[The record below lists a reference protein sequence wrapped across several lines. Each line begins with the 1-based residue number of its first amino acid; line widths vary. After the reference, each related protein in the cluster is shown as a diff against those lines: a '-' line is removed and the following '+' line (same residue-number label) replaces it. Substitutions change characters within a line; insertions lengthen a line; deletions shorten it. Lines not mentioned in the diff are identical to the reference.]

1 MKTYNYLEVN
11 PGKGIGFAF
20 AYIALIV
27 IILSFVF
34 GGFLG
39 LANAVNNF
47 GSSKGLGF
55 LVGIACIGPI
65 FFLMRFIYPKINIDA
80 KETSLIVRKKNQPDL
95 QINYNEIYGLALNA
109 QRLNTLTLYGKSNEI
124 LLHIQPFNN
133 HQLMPELVKDVTA
146 NSNFKKSITKKKLL
160 NTTYDMIFYQRS

>member
-1 MKTYNYLEVN
+1 MKTYQYLEVN
-11 PGKGIGFAF
+11 AAKGIGFAL

-55 LVGIACIGPI
+55 LVGVVCILPI
-65 FFLMRFIYPKINIDA
+65 FFLMKFIYPKINISAGEDQ
-80 KETSLIVRKKNQPDL
+80 LIINRKNKPDIL
-95 QINYNEIYGLALNA
+95 VAYSSIDGIVLNA
-109 QRLNTLTLYGKSNEI
+109 QRLNTLTIYGKANEI
-124 LLHIQPFNN
+124 IFYIKPFNN
-133 HQLMPELVKDVTA
+133 HQLMPELVKDITA
-146 NSNFKKSITKKKLL
+146 KSHFKKSITKKKML
-160 NTTYDMIFYQRS
+160 NTTYDMVIYQRS